1 MKQSEANLKEY
12 SILTVKDLIIFPN
25 MILPW
30 QVESS
35 GLIKLI
41 DDALSKTQPIAVFT
55 LHDDN
60 HPFKHGQIC
69 SLATILRLSKSEEGV
84 VRIILQGLSRIKFK
98 EITDTIPYFKG
109 SFEETTEIKPDDL
122 ETRALTE
129 KTKETFLKI
138 LEHSPGIPHELI
150 NLTQSLNEPGIIA
163 DLAISQINIS
173 VLQKQEVLDSLD
185 VKDRLKI
192 VLGHLTQKLEILDLG
207 LKIQSSVKNKIDK
220 TQKEYYLREQMKAIQ
235 KELGESEHPKDE
247 IEKLKHKLLAKN
259 LPEDAL
265 KESNREL
272 ERLSK
277 IHPSSAEYSVSLTYL
292 NWILE
297 LPWNEETEDVIDIE
311 IARKELD
318 QNHYD
323 LERVKKRIIE
333 YLALLKHKPDAK
345 GTILCFVGP
354 PGTGK
359 TSLGKSIANS
369 LGRKF
374 HRIALGG
381 VRDEA
386 EIRGHRRTY
395 VGALP
400 GRIIQA
406 LRKVGVKNPV
416 IMFDEI
422 DKIGSDFRGDAS
434 SAMLEA
440 LDPEQNSRF
449 TDLYLGMEFDLSKI
463 IFLTTANTLDT
474 ISQPLLDRMEILEL
488 SGYTPNEKIEIAKKY
503 LVPRQL
509 SAHNLTDENIKFDKT
524 SLARIISDYTREAG
538 VRNLERE
545 ISSICRAVTRDIV
558 TGKQET
564 IKITKTNVPKFLGS
578 PKFEH
583 EVAHRALI
591 QGVATGLAWTPFG
604 GEILFIESAKARGNG
619 KLILTGKLGEVMK
632 ESAQTSLSLVM
643 SCSKDLELSEDI
655 FKEIDIHLHIPAGA
669 IPKDGPS
676 AGVAITMSLA
686 SLLTNKSIKS
696 LVAMTGEISL
706 RGLVLPVGGIKE
718 KILAAHRSGIKEII
732 LPKRN
737 QNNLE
742 DIPKEIQ
749 NEIIFHPVSNIKE
762 VFEIA
767 LFEKKKRKK

>member
-1 MKQSEANLKEY
+1 MEQPESTLNEY

-30 QVESS
+30 QVEDG

-41 DDALSKTQPIAVFT
+41 DDALTKTQPIAIFT

-69 SLATILRLSKSEEGV
+69 TLATILRLSKNDQGSAK
-84 VRIILQGLSRIKFK
+84 IILQGLTRIKFK
-98 EITDTIPYFKG
+98 EITDNIPYFKG
-109 SFEETTEIKPDDL
+109 TFEETSEIKPDDI
-122 ETRALTE
+122 ETRALSE

-150 NLTQSLNEPGIIA
+150 NLTQNLNEPGIIA
-163 DLAISQINIS
+163 DLAISQINIPA
-173 VLQKQEVLDSLD
+173 LQKQEVLNSLD
-185 VKDRLKI
+185 VKERLKI
-192 VLGHLTQKLEILDLG
+192 VLKHLTQKLEILELG
-207 LKIQSSVKNKIDK
+207 LKIQTSVKDKIDK
-220 TQKEYYLREQMKAIQ
+220 SQKEYFLREQMKAIK
-235 KELGESEHPKDE
+235 KELGEKEENKDE
-247 IEKLKHKLLAKN
+247 IEEIKQKISSKN
-259 LPEDAL
+259 LPEEAL
-265 KESNREL
+265 KESNREV

-277 IHPSSAEYSVSLTYL
+277 MHQSSSEYSVALTYL
-292 NWILE
+292 NWLLE
-297 LPWNEETEDVIDIE
+297 LPWNDATEDIIDIDN
-311 IARKELD
+311 AQKELD
-318 QNHYD
+318 KNHYN
-323 LERVKKRIIE
+323 LEKVKKRIIE

-369 LGRKF
+369 MGRKF

-406 LRKVGVKNPV
+406 LRKVSVNNPV

-434 SAMLEA
+434 SALLEV
-440 LDPEQNSRF
+440 LDPEQNSKF
-449 TDLYLGMEFDLSKI
+449 TDLYLGVEFDLSKI

-474 ISQPLLDRMEILEL
+474 ISQPLLDRMELLEL

-503 LVPRQL
+503 LIPRQL
-509 SAHNLTDENIKFDKT
+509 SAHNLSNENLKFDKT
-524 SLARIISDYTREAG
+524 ALSRIITDYTREAG

-545 ISSICRAVTRDIV
+545 ISGICRAVTKDIV
-558 TGKQET
+558 TGKKEG
-564 IKITKTNVPKFLGS
+564 IKITRTNVPKFLGL
-578 PKFEH
+578 PKFEY
-583 EVAHRALI
+583 EAAHRTLI
-591 QGVATGLAWTPFG
+591 PGVATGLAWTPYG
-604 GEILFIESAKARGNG
+604 GEILFIESAKAKGNG
-619 KLILTGKLGEVMK
+619 RLILTGKLGEVMK
-632 ESAQTSLSLVM
+632 ESAQTALSLVM
-643 SCSKDLELSEDI
+643 SCSKELSLSEDI

-706 RGLVLPVGGIKE
+706 RGLVLPVGGVKE
-718 KILAAHRSGIKEII
+718 KVLAAHRAGIKEIV

-737 QNNLE
+737 QNSLE
-742 DIPKEIQ
+742 DIPADVRDEIT
-749 NEIIFHPVSNIKE
+749 FHLVSNINE

-767 LFEKKKRKK
+767 LFDQKKKKK